1 MPVTFGM
8 VMSGIGALGKLGM
21 GASQLGAAKKIN
33 PIYDKYK
40 ANPLAAQNLGAVQ
53 NLFYGRTPGMSAAEA
68 NLATSQANAAANLRR
83 GSQDASTFLATA
95 GAGQS
100 AANKAFV
107 DLAQQEAQS
116 KMNLLPSLT
125 QAYGMGI
132 AEGDKVYKD
141 MLTKYQIDF
150 GQKNALGQSG
160 ISNIF
165 GGVSDIAG
173 GAIQYG
179 NYINSK
185 EANKN
190 EAIKNAL
197 FAKKLGL
204 SQ

>member
-21 GASQLGAAKKIN
+21 GASQLGAANKIN
-33 PIYDKYK
+33 PVYK
-40 ANPLAAQNLGAVQ
+40 GYTPSPYAAQNLGAVQ
-53 NLFYGRTPGMSAAEA
+53 NLFYGRTPGMAAAGA

-95 GAGQS
+95 GAGQG
-100 AANKAFV
+100 AANKSFA

-116 KMNLLPSLT
+116 KMSLLPSLT
-125 QAYGMGI
+125 QAYGMNI
-132 AEGDKVYKD
+132 AEGDKAYKD
-141 MLTKYQIDF
+141 MLTKYQIDL

-165 GGVSDIAG
+165 GGVSDIGG

-179 NYINSK
+179 NYQNALS
-185 EANKN
+185 ANQN
-190 EAIKNAL
+190 EAMKNAL
-197 FAKKLGL
+197 LAKKLGL
-204 SQ
+204 G